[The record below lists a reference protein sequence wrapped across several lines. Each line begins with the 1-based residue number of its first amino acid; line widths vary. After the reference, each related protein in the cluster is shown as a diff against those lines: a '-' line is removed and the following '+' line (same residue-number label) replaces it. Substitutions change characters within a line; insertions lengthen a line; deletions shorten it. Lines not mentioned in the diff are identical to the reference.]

1 MVSLEKKKGPRNF
14 IEIGRIVFITFGPS
28 NGKIG
33 LIVDILDKNR
43 CMIDGPP
50 GRQVINLKR
59 IKPTQIKLKI
69 GRSLN
74 SKSVHLALK
83 TQDIIEKWEK
93 SLWCKKKK
101 TVQKKQS
108 FSDYSKF
115 KFMLGK
121 KASHRI
127 LKAF

>member
-1 MVSLEKKKGPRNF
+1 MVSIVNDKSPRNY

-28 NGKIG
+28 YGKIG

-50 GRQVINLKR
+50 GRQIINIKR
-59 IKPTQIKLKI
+59 IKPTKIKLKI

-74 SKSVHLALK
+74 SKSVHFILK
-83 TQDIIEKWEK
+83 TQNIIAQWGK
-93 SLWCKKKK
+93 SLWFKKKAK
-101 TVQKKQS
+101 MQKKTF
-108 FSDYSKF
+108 FSDYQKF

-121 KASHRI
+121 KASHRV
-127 LKAF
+127 LKTF